1 VFPSMPTCHLSDLG
15 TNASVSGL
23 DSDAF
28 GFRTKTGRPFLQTL
42 SPFATGLSLGE
53 PLGVKAA

>member
-1 VFPSMPTCHLSDLG
+1 MPTCHLSDLG